1 MKKNYVFDIGGN
13 CLKWLFSLLIMG
25 MSMENI
31 SAQPL
36 DEVSL
41 DLKNVSL
48 KRVLDEITAQTGYSF
63 AYTTEI
69 IEEAGKVSISVKKEA
84 LDKVLRLCLAGKGLG
99 FEFRDKLIVI
109 SPKLNSVENRQQPKK
124 KEIKGVVYD
133 KSGAVMPGVTVQLK
147 GSSTGIISDEN
158 GVFVLNV
165 SEATDIVLVFS
176 FVGMRTKE
184 VAVKGDA
191 PLKVVL
197 EEEVT
202 HMEEVVVTGIFQKK
216 KDTYTGAVSVIT
228 EKDLKTANNKN
239 LLTAISTLDPS
250 FNMLVNNEFGSDPNR
265 LPDIQIRG
273 VSSLP
278 NLEGLKD
285 NTKVEL
291 NVPLIIMDG
300 FEIDLRRMM
309 DLNQNEVAS
318 ITLLKDGTA
327 TALYG
332 SRGANGVIVITTKEP
347 EAGKLRISYNSEL
360 NIEIPDL
367 TDYHLLNAK
376 DKLELERLSGFY
388 NSTASYRDFLL
399 KKKYAALLEDVVR
412 GVDTYWLA
420 KPLRTGVGHRH
431 GLRLEGGD
439 KSFRYSASLQYNGVA
454 GVMKESDRNSFN
466 GGINL
471 SYHHEKLIFRNDLT
485 IGITKSND
493 SPYGNFSDYAKLN
506 PYWTPY
512 DDKGK
517 MLKLF
522 DDDTD
527 FWGGALPKN
536 PLYNA
541 TLHMIKQDSYTNI
554 SNKFSIEWRPWE
566 GFIARGRAGIS
577 TRMSEKDDFK
587 PARHTDFEGREY
599 KDDGV
604 FRKGRYVYGSGRTY
618 GYEFALTLNYSKLFA
633 EKHLLYAG
641 LNMDITSNKE
651 RYYNFVV
658 EGFVEETLDFL
669 GSALQYQKNGKPSGS
684 EATSRRIGVVSNLNY
699 AFDNRYYVDIAYRT
713 DGSSQFGKN
722 KRFAPFYSAGLGWN
736 IHREHFMEKIDFI
749 DRLKLRFSY
758 GQTGSQ
764 KFNVY
769 QALTTYGYY
778 LNDRYFQWLGSYQK
792 ALGNP
797 DLEWQITDKWN
808 AGLEVNLW
816 KNRLSFVADIYW
828 EQTSNL
834 LSSLELFYSNG
845 FTSYVENVGKVE
857 NRGFE
862 LKATAFLV
870 RDTES
875 RFIWTVSGALV
886 HNRDKV
892 VKLSEAMKSENAKL
906 LLKKGG
912 ASNTIIQEGESQNT
926 IYVVPSLGIDPNSG
940 RELFLKKNG
949 EVSYTWDARDRVAF
963 GLKEPKYRGN
973 FSTNVRWKAFT
984 LSMTFD
990 YRFGGQLYNATLVSK
1005 VENADKNY
1013 NVDERVLKDRWKEV
1027 GDRTFFK
1034 GLNNTTSTYATSRF
1048 VQDEKTLAFKN
1059 LHLSYE
1065 FQDNP
1070 WLKTNLGIH
1079 SLSLSGNASDLFHK
1093 STIKQERGL
1102 SYPFARRFSFSLS
1115 AWF

>member
-69 IEEAGKVSISVKKEA
+69 IEEVGKVSISIKKEA
-84 LDKVLRLCLAGKGLG
+84 LDKALRLCLAGKGLG
-99 FEFRDKLIVI
+99 FEVRDKLIVI
-109 SPKLNSVENRQQPKK
+109 SPKLNFVENRQQPKK

-133 KSGAVMPGVTVQLK
+133 KSGAAMPGVTVQLK

-158 GVFVLNV
+158 GVFILKV

-239 LLTAISTLDPS
+239 LLTAISTIDPS

-367 TDYHLLNAK
+367 SDYHLLNAR

-388 NSTASYRDFLL
+388 NSTANYRDFLL

-493 SPYGNFSDYAKLN
+493 SPYGNFSDYTKLN
-506 PYWTPY
+506 PYWSPY

-517 MLKLF
+517 MLKFF

-527 FWGGALPKN
+527 FWGGVLPKN

-541 TLHMIKQDSYTNI
+541 TLHMIKRDSYTNI
-554 SNKFSIEWRPWE
+554 ANKFSIEWRPWE
-566 GFIARGRAGIS
+566 GFVARGKAGIS
-577 TRMSEKDDFK
+577 ARMSENDDFK
-587 PARHTDFEGREY
+587 PARHTDFDGKEY
-599 KDDGV
+599 ENDGI

-641 LNMDITSNKE
+641 LNMDITSNKQ
-651 RYYNFVV
+651 RNYNFVV

-669 GSALQYQKNGKPSGS
+669 GAALQYQKNGKPSGS
-684 EATSRRIGVVSNLNY
+684 EAISRRVGMVSNLNY
-699 AFDNRYYVDIAYRT
+699 AYDNRYYVDVAYRT

-722 KRFAPFYSAGLGWN
+722 RRFAPFYSAGLGWN
-736 IHREHFMEKIDFI
+736 IHEEHFMEKIDFI
-749 DRLKLRFSY
+749 DRLKLRASY

-778 LNDRYFQWLGSYQK
+778 LDDRYFQWLGSYQK

-808 AGLEVNLW
+808 AGLEMNLW
-816 KNRLSFVADIYW
+816 KNRLSFIADIYW

-862 LKATAFLV
+862 LKATAFLI

-892 VKLSEAMKSENAKL
+892 VKLSEAMKNENAKL
-906 LLKKGG
+906 LLKKAG

-949 EVSYTWDARDRVAF
+949 EVSYIWDARDRVAF

-973 FSTNVRWKAFT
+973 FSTHVRWKAFT
-984 LSMTFD
+984 LNMTFD

-1005 VENADKNY
+1005 VENADKQY
-1013 NVDERVLKDRWKEV
+1013 NVDERVFKDRWKEI

-1048 VQDEKTLAFKN
+1048 VQDEKTVAFRN
-1059 LHLSYE
+1059 LNLSYE

-1070 WLKTNLGIH
+1070 WLKSHLGIR